1 MSVSLL
7 EMSLMGGAMIALVHL
22 IQLLFKSR
30 LPHWVTAIMWG
41 TVLVRLI
48 LPFSIPSPVSL
59 LGLIKGTPQTVM
71 VTEWHSTVQAS
82 IFKAEYFLLMGT
94 TVCALLFLAAIL
106 RQKRVLDMAL
116 PVKMTPEMNSMLAIQ
131 KLSQSVR
138 IYTSDRLSTPVAYG
152 VFRPRI
158 VLPAGR
164 IIDDEAMKY
173 VITHECVHIKRRDV
187 LKKLLLMLVVCL
199 HWFNPLVW
207 LMAATMRR
215 DIELT
220 CDQRVLML
228 CGIQAR
234 ASYANILLS
243 LETSKRFSGL
253 LVNHFSRSPLETRI
267 RSIMTVKKPAF
278 STILMAVLA
287 YGLCSVALAA
297 SPMAQDFIISRAVWT
312 PALGPAFFSQPVQNV
327 VYVWQGDVLT
337 LAQPASMAFS
347 TTSATAQG
355 DMTISVASPMNAAV
369 LGESASNVSVDQS
382 AMYSI
387 YTIPVLPIIQTSS
400 AEIQP

>member
-138 IYTSDRLSTPVAYG
+138 IYTSDRVSTPVAYG

-158 VLPAGR
+158 VLPAGM

-234 ASYANILLS
+234 ASYANVLLS

-312 PALGPAFFSQPVQNV
+312 PASGPAFFSQPVQNV

-337 LAQPASMAFS
+337 LAQPASFALY
-347 TTSATAQG
+347 TTGVTTQDITS
-355 DMTISVASPMNAAV
+355 IRVASPVSATVYSKSSTNMPMAQ
-369 LGESASNVSVDQS
+369 SASYS
-382 AMYSI
+382 MYAVPTMPIFGTTSI
-387 YTIPVLPIIQTSS
+387 KIEP
-400 AEIQP
+400 